1 MSSLPPATRHSLVDS
16 TNLNLLISLDALL
29 EEGSV
34 AGAARRM
41 NLSPPAMSRT
51 LARIRETVGDPIFV
65 HGGRKMVPTPRAL
78 DRQFSVRAT
87 DVFVG
92 VYSSQLLEE
101 MARGMPR
108 AMVRFMP
115 EADDVDDDALRSG
128 RIDLFISASRR
139 LGQEIR
145 VRPLFTTKFVG
156 LARSGHS
163 IFDDD
168 ITPKR
173 FAH

>member
-16 TNLNLLISLDALL
+16 ANLNLLISLDALL

-41 NLSPPAMSRT
+41 NFSPPAMSRT

-87 DVFVG
+87 DGFVG
-92 VYSSQLLEE
+92 VYSSQLL
-101 MARGMPR
+101 
-108 AMVRFMP
+108 

-168 ITPKR
+168 ITPER

>member
-1 MSSLPPATRHSLVDS
+1 MA
-16 TNLNLLISLDALL
+16 
-29 EEGSV
+29 
-34 AGAARRM
+34 
-41 NLSPPAMSRT
+41 
-51 LARIRETVGDPIFV
+51 
-65 HGGRKMVPTPRAL
+65 PTPRAL

-92 VYSSQLLEE
+92 VYSSQLLEV

-108 AMVRFMP
+108 AIVRFMP
-115 EADDVDDDALRSG
+115 EADDVDDDAQRSG

-168 ITPKR
+168 ITPER

>member
-16 TNLNLLISLDALL
+16 ANLNLLISLDALL

-65 HGGRKMVPTPRAL
+65 QGGRKMVPTPRAL

-101 MARGMPR
+101 MAR

-168 ITPKR
+168 ITPER

>member
-16 TNLNLLISLDALL
+16 ANLNLLISLDALL

-65 HGGRKMVPTPRAL
+65 QGGRKMVPTPRAL
-78 DRQFSVRAT
+78 DRQFGVRAT
-87 DVFVG
+87 DGFVG

-101 MARGMPR
+101 MARG
-108 AMVRFMP
+108 MVRFMP

-168 ITPKR
+168 ITPER